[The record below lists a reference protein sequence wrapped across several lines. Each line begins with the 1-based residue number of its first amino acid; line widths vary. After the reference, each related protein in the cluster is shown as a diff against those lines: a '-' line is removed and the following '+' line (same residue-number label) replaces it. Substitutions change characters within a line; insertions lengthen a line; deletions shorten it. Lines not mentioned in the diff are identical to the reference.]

1 MISGP
6 AQSPGDEQAD
16 IGAAVSEVG
25 DSQFLLDLATPPPE
39 SVDGTWAELRVHAD
53 GVALGPVRL

>member
-6 AQSPGDEQAD
+6 APSPGDEQAG
-16 IGAAVSEVG
+16 ISAAVLEVG
-25 DSQFLLDLATPPPE
+25 DSQLLLGLATPPPE
-39 SVDGTWAELRVHAD
+39 SVDGTWAELRVYAD